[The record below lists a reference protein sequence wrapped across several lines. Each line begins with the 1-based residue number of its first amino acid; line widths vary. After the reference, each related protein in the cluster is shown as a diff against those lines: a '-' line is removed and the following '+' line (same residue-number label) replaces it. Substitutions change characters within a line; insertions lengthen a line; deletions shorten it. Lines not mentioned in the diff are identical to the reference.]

1 MLAKSE
7 RFDVPIF
14 RQRLTNG
21 AGNSVAF
28 VLLTPPRVLRLVRYL
43 SCMVRMM
50 KVSPLQTHA
59 CWLKLMGVQNFASS
73 KELVIDCDMTPVRS
87 PF

>member
-21 AGNSVAF
+21 AGNSVVFAR
-28 VLLTPPRVLRLVRYL
+28 LTPLRVLHLVRYL

-59 CWLKLMGVQNFASS
+59 CWQKHTEVQNFASS
-73 KELVIDCDMTPVRS
+73 KELVIDCDMTLVRS